1 MYFTYIGV
9 SKKME
14 VLNLNDPM
22 ITPYASDA
30 AKMICGAACSFG
42 CAGISTTCAGLCFA
56 DGPTPFGD
64 AAAVGAIGVVKS
76 ATVGIANMGVS
87 TVAESFLN

>member
-1 MYFTYIGV
+1 
-9 SKKME
+9 ME

-22 ITPYASDA
+22 ITPYASDFA
-30 AKMICGAACSFG
+30 TMICGSVCSVG
-42 CAGISTTCAGLCFA
+42 CSGVSATCASLCIA

-64 AAAVGAIGVVKS
+64 AAAIGAISVVKAAS
-76 ATVGIANMGVS
+76 VGIANMGVS